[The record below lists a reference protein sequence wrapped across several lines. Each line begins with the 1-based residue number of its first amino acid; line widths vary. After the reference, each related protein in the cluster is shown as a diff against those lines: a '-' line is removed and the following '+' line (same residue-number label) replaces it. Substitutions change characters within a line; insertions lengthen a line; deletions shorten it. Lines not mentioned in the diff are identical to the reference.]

1 MATDT
6 RSELQDFQKFLA
18 NQLAK
23 EGPVPSLEAC
33 TQLWRERSEVL
44 AAVHEGLAD
53 VEAGRTQ
60 PLDDFL
66 DELHAWQHV
75 DAR

>member
-6 RSELQDFQKFLA
+6 RTELSDFHVFVGR
-18 NQLAK
+18 QLAK
-23 EGPVPSLEAC
+23 EGPAPSPEAC
-33 TQLWRERSEVL
+33 IQLWRERREVL
-44 AAVHEGLAD
+44 SAVREGLAD

-66 DELHAWQHV
+66 DELHSWQHA